1 MTACTGKVCGAPFG
15 PMVYHSRLSTSSEA
29 STTTCRVD
37 NSETSFEVKTGIG
50 QGCTMSAML
59 FNMTIGWVMRHT
71 TEDQSRGIRWT
82 LFSTLEDLD
91 FADDLA
97 LVPHTHQHMQEKT
110 TRLSTYAQQVGLK
123 ISQKKTEVMLL
134 NVSNPRP
141 VQVNGKNLP
150 TTEELTYL
158 GSTERHDGGAGSDIK
173 NRLKK
178 ARNAFIMH
186 NNVWSSSQYST
197 KTKLSIYQSWT
208 PEAKRKRRRLRN
220 TECRTVE
227 AELKTM
233 QHIWGSIQ
241 KLARN
246 QQTLD
251 VAILMPHAITGMS
264 ERE

>member
-1 MTACTGKVCGAPFG
+1 
-15 PMVYHSRLSTSSEA
+15 
-29 STTTCRVD
+29 
-37 NSETSFEVKTGIG
+37 
-50 QGCTMSAML
+50 
-59 FNMTIGWVMRHT
+59 
-71 TEDQSRGIRWT
+71 
-82 LFSTLEDLD
+82 
-91 FADDLA
+91 
-97 LVPHTHQHMQEKT
+97 MQEKT
-110 TRLSTYAQQVGLK
+110 TRISTYAQQVGLK

-141 VQVNGKNLP
+141 VQVNGKDLP

-178 ARNAFIMH
+178 ARNAFRMH

>member
-1 MTACTGKVCGAPFG
+1 
-15 PMVYHSRLSTSSEA
+15 MVYHSRLSTSSEA

-37 NSETSFEVKTGIG
+37 NSEISFEVKTDIG

-178 ARNAFIMH
+178 ARNAFRMH

-197 KTKLSIYQSWT
+197 KTKLSIYQSCVMSTLLYGSECWRLT
-208 PEAKRKRRRLRN
+208 ESDITKQSVFHRKNLRRILQIFWPDTISYQQLLTR
-220 TECRTVE
+220 CKTV
-227 AELKTM
+227 
-233 QHIWGSIQ
+233 WRPS
-241 KLARN
+241 
-246 QQTLD
+246 
-251 VAILMPHAITGMS
+251 S
-264 ERE
+264 C